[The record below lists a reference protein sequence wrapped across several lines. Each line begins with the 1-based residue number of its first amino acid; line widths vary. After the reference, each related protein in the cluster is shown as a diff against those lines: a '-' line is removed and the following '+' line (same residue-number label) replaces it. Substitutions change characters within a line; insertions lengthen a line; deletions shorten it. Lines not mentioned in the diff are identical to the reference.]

1 MELENDNFLDLVFWF
16 LNFFPNEN
24 QHHNLEKGF
33 IQTNMHMTLAQ
44 ATARPR
50 DTLFLV
56 LEKNRAAQNRA
67 L

>member
-44 ATARPR
+44 AMYCQATKQCCIEIREETKWV
-50 DTLFLV
+50 DL
-56 LEKNRAAQNRA
+56 
-67 L
+67 